1 MSFATPILL
10 IAFSRSDTVSAVID
24 SMRSV
29 RPFQVYVACDG
40 PRVEVSGEYELCM
53 ETRAVIDLGIDWPC
67 EIHRLYRDV
76 NRGCRYGPVEA
87 IDWFFSQVEEGI
99 ILEDDVV
106 PSIDFYYF
114 CQELLVKYRKD
125 DRIGSIGGSCLS
137 APDPSS
143 SDDYVFSKFIQAWGW
158 ATWRRAWKH
167 FEPEMETW
175 PVVKKS
181 GLLKDIGGPDFA
193 RYLGKCFDRA
203 SGKNQSIWDYIWMYS
218 SLKKGYLSCHPT
230 KQLVSNIGFDER
242 ATHTKGGKSP
252 LGPIQ
257 SMEFPLRHPDILVAK
272 KSNDDKILYEH
283 LGAQRGAILGFVKK
297 ILKRILGL

>member
-10 IAFSRSDTVSAVID
+10 IAFSRPDTVSAVID
-24 SMRSV
+24 SMRLV
-29 RPFQVYVACDG
+29 KPPQVYVACDG
-40 PRVEVSGEYELCM
+40 PRPEVSGEYELCM
-53 ETRAVIDLGIDWPC
+53 DTRAVIELGIDWPC

-87 IDWFFSQVEEGI
+87 IDWFLSQVEEGI

-114 CQELLVKYRKD
+114 CQELLVKYRTD

-137 APDPSS
+137 ASDSGSS
-143 SDDYVFSKFIQAWGW
+143 ADYVFSRFIQAWGW

-175 PVVKKS
+175 PVVRNS
-181 GLLKDIGGPDFA
+181 GLLKDIGGADFA

-203 SGKNQSIWDYIWMYS
+203 SVKNQSIWDYIWMYS
-218 SLKKGYLSCHPT
+218 SIKQGYLACHPT

-242 ATHTKGGKSP
+242 ATHTKDSKSP
-252 LGPIQ
+252 LKPTQ
-257 SMEFPLRHPDILVAK
+257 SMSFPLRHPDFYVANN
-272 KSNDDKILYEH
+272 SYDKEILYEH
-283 LGAQRGAILGFVKK
+283 LGAQRGVVLGFLKK
-297 ILKRILGL
+297 VAKRIFK